1 MLPRTV
7 RAYRQPGVIGWCQAR
22 PAGGVG
28 RMGHLEVNGVGYR
41 LPDGRALLDEVT
53 LMDRDDEAAQL
64 A

>member
-1 MLPRTV
+1 
-7 RAYRQPGVIGWCQAR
+7 
-22 PAGGVG
+22 
-28 RMGHLEVNGVGYR
+28 MGHLEVNGVGYR